1 MEINNKNKLEELYDT
16 NTSMNVLAYLMHHPL
31 ILQDDKYAF
40 SKSDF
45 DQETL
50 HEILFTA
57 IYNLAQGGVVNIR
70 PIDIDTQINQS
81 GSRAADYYKRNS
93 GLNWLQGLYQAGD
106 GMDKAQFDLCYNRIK
121 KLSVLRDLERVG
133 IDTRKFYDTT
143 ADILNRD
150 KEDEKLNN
158 TTVDQIINNIR
169 TKIVEVENK
178 NIGKNNG
185 MAQDASKNMRQLV
198 KELKEIPELGL
209 PLDGERINWATRG
222 AREGKMYLYSAPS
235 GGGKT
240 RYMVGNA
247 CAISMPYINEEGK
260 IVLRNDYQRVLFVAT
275 EMQADEIQT
284 LILAY
289 VSGVN
294 EEKILLGQYTPDEEE
309 RIKMAL
315 DIVDKYG
322 KNFEIECIP
331 DPSIAMV
338 KARLIKYIVQDDI
351 HYIFYDYIF
360 SSPGLLSEFRDVAVR
375 EDVALMMLS
384 NTLKEVAME
393 YNVFVQSATQLNDG
407 WSKKEIGERD
417 QNMIRGSKAIADK
430 IDIGIIGVRLTDA
443 EKKQIDAIWQ
453 EIKRQKEFTHD
464 PNLVLDLYKNRR
476 GKIAHDKIF
485 RYFDFGTC
493 RCEDLFITDSSYR
506 ALSED
511 ENGKFEFEMKKIDY
525 LDLKAE
531 GVL

>member
-1 MEINNKNKLEELYDT
+1 
-16 NTSMNVLAYLMHHPL
+16 
-31 ILQDDKYAF
+31 
-40 SKSDF
+40 
-45 DQETL
+45 
-50 HEILFTA
+50 
-57 IYNLAQGGVVNIR
+57 
-70 PIDIDTQINQS
+70 
-81 GSRAADYYKRNS
+81 
-93 GLNWLQGLYQAGD
+93 
-106 GMDKAQFDLCYNRIK
+106 
-121 KLSVLRDLERVG
+121 
-133 IDTRKFYDTT
+133 
-143 ADILNRD
+143 
-150 KEDEKLNN
+150 
-158 TTVDQIINNIR
+158 
-169 TKIVEVENK
+169 
-178 NIGKNNG
+178 
-185 MAQDASKNMRQLV
+185 
-198 KELKEIPELGL
+198 
-209 PLDGERINWATRG
+209 
-222 AREGKMYLYSAPS
+222 
-235 GGGKT
+235 
-240 RYMVGNA
+240 
-247 CAISMPYINEEGK
+247 
-260 IVLRNDYQRVLFVAT
+260 
-275 EMQADEIQT
+275 
-284 LILAY
+284 
-289 VSGVN
+289 
-294 EEKILLGQYTPDEEE
+294 
-309 RIKMAL
+309 
-315 DIVDKYG
+315 
-322 KNFEIECIP
+322 
-331 DPSIAMV
+331 MV
-338 KARLIKYIVQDDI
+338 KARLIKYIVQDDV

-453 EIKRQKEFTHD
+453 EIKRQKGFTHD